1 MTNTTKKPKKATKKI
16 YYSVIV
22 PLFNEEKNV
31 VKLHKDIVSVMK
43 SLKKN
48 YEIIFVDDG
57 STDKTFENLKNIH
70 PLKIIKF
77 RRNFGQSAAL
87 DAGIKHASGQVFV
100 TLDGDGQ
107 NDPNDIPNLLRNISN
122 KYDVVCG
129 WRHKR
134 QDSFGK
140 RIISNA
146 ANFLGKFFTNSGV
159 HDSGCTL
166 RVYRKECFEDFDLY
180 GEMHRMIPALMK
192 WRGFRITEVKVNH
205 KPRKF
210 GKTKYNFSRTLKGL
224 LDMFEVWFWRKYEN
238 RPLHLFGG
246 SGFVLSLLGIIFGI
260 YLIVKRIFFGYAL
273 SNKIWPLVA
282 MTIFITGVQLFIFG
296 LLADLTIKNRSN
308 KDRSFYRIKEILE
321 K

>member
-1 MTNTTKKPKKATKKI
+1 MAKAKKIKKFNKRI

-31 VKLHKDIVSVMK
+31 IKLHKDIILVMK

-57 STDKTFENLKNIH
+57 STDKTFENLKKLH

-87 DAGIKHASGQVFV
+87 DAGIKHASGQVLI

-107 NDPNDIPNLLRNISN
+107 NDPNDIPNLLKKLDN

-129 WRHKR
+129 WRYKR
-134 QDSFGK
+134 HDSLSK
-140 RIISNA
+140 RIISNT
-146 ANFLGKFFTNSGV
+146 ANFLGKFFVSPGI

-166 RVYRKECFEDFDLY
+166 RVYKKECFEDFDLY
-180 GEMHRMIPALMK
+180 GEMHRMIPPLMK

-210 GKTKYNFSRTLKGL
+210 GKTKYNFSRTLKGF
-224 LDMFEVWFWRKYEN
+224 LDMFEIWFWRKYEN

-246 SGFVLSLLGIIFGI
+246 SGFVLSFLGIILGI
-260 YLIVKRIFFGYAL
+260 YLAIQKIFFGYAL

-282 MTIFITGVQLFIFG
+282 MTIFITGIQLFIFG
-296 LLADLTIKNRSN
+296 LLADLTIKNRVN
-308 KDRSFYRIKEILE
+308 KEKSFYRIKEILE